1 MQILYVHGKGG
12 TAEESEDY
20 KSLFPGD
27 EVIGLDYRTFSPWET
42 GKEIRAAVDELAK
55 RTS

>member
-20 KSLFPGD
+20 KPLFPGD

-42 GKEIRAAVDELAK
+42 GKIIREE
-55 RTS
+55 